1 MQGRTLP
8 TAAALHTLKATA
20 VPLQPEAGYATGG
33 GVVVDYRCTID
44 GVPVRSV
51 RKCTKVHRM
60 AVRGKRYAF
69 AMGTGVAAYVSISGG
84 GHAAVGLA
92 MATSAASVTVM
103 LMATVTAM
111 ATVAATVAASTS
123 PVAPVTVAV
132 TVGAMVVATRPVAD
146 TWCTAAWAAPAAS
159 AATADHRTRSLNLA
173 QQGRLQEKSCR
184 RSFRLPGRRAYSV
197 RAAALDTFRLW
208 M

>member
-1 MQGRTLP
+1 MPGHTLP

-20 VPLQPEAGYATGG
+20 VALQLALRIRWRIRRWRHATGG

-84 GHAAVGLA
+84 GTQQAVGWPRPQA
-92 MATSAASVTVM
+92 QKRHRM

-111 ATVAATVAASTS
+111 ATVAVASTLLA
-123 PVAPVTVAV
+123 APVTVAV
-132 TVGAMVVATRPVAD
+132 TAGAMVVATRPVAA
-146 TWCTAAWAAPAAS
+146 TWFMAAWAAPAAS
-159 AATADHRTRSLNLA
+159 NCDCDKPHQESQSGTTRP
-173 QQGRLQEKSCR
+173 LQEKSCR
-184 RSFRLPGRRAYSV
+184 RLIFARAQGVKRQGGRV
-197 RAAALDTFRLW
+197 
-208 M
+208 